1 MTAAVGMDLGAEMA
15 AGEPAGLEQGPV
27 TATRL
32 GKELSTNWLRPAS
45 GNLATPLA
53 SEAPSFRS
61 SWQSQV
67 NAWRG
72 VSRGTNGVE
81 SEDASEAGT
90 VDTTHGAPMSRVEKS
105 GQAPLSAQ
113 AANSSLQWNGAVTR
127 QNVSV
132 PDVAGQKEVWS
143 DTGRSPWKAVQ
154 NRGTQTTS
162 TESTDA
168 TATER
173 PDTANR
179 NRVGSASQ
187 QANQENTAQAATV
200 GAQAIAP
207 AIEAP
212 VPPLVPPAQSQI
224 SKPAQTTEAT
234 SAPESDFTLS
244 KWPSAQFSGS
254 AQLPGAAE
262 IASTAT
268 GSPATGANGSSTSSA
283 YESDLMLLSWRST
296 QFSGSAQLPGA
307 AEIAST
313 ATSTPATG
321 ANGSGTHSAYES
333 DLTLSSR
340 RSTQLSG
347 SAQLSGAVEIASAA
361 TGSPATGANGSGA
374 AAASESDLTLSS
386 RRSTQLSGSAQLSGA
401 VEIASAA
408 TGAPATGAN
417 GSGTASAFESDLALS
432 SRRSTQFS
440 GSAQLPGAEEIASAA
455 TGRLATGANGS
466 GAAAGVRTHTM
477 HTSPAFIPRNA
488 TESEAMH
495 ETAASSLGDADEP
508 AASQQMT
515 PLYPPEARS
524 AESRHEPSIAQTSAT
539 NESLSGQSVPTS
551 SKGNLNH
558 PATVEGVALSAAPLA
573 TVSGAAQASPDAVQD
588 TSKPF
593 TDRATARAANRDATG
608 ESIAGATQISAAQPA
623 GVDAAAS
630 SGLRIP
636 GAPQI
641 STAPA
646 PHDQPVAAAASAAA
660 TTRDTFSALDA
671 GTSPGTPA
679 WTHAGSQ
686 HAEAGFRDPALGWV
700 SVRADL
706 NGGGIHATLVPS
718 SAEAAQALNGHLA
731 GLSTHLVEQQSPVAS
746 LTMASPSE
754 SGVENGMGQRM
765 QQGAEGNPQRNA
777 PEEAQAGSQENA
789 PPASSTSVLD
799 APVQAGIRDSLT
811 HTGDLRGT
819 HISVMA

>member
-1 MTAAVGMDLGAEMA
+1 MTAAVGIDLGAEMA
-15 AGEPAGLEQGPV
+15 AREPAGLEQGPV

-268 GSPATGANGSSTSSA
+268 GSPATGANGSSTTSA

-361 TGSPATGANGSGA
+361 TGSPATGANGSGTA
-374 AAASESDLTLSS
+374 SASESDLT
-386 RRSTQLSGSAQLSGA
+386 
-401 VEIASAA
+401 
-408 TGAPATGAN
+408 
-417 GSGTASAFESDLALS
+417 LS

-524 AESRHEPSIAQTSAT
+524 AESRHEPWIAHTAVP
-539 NESLSGQSVPTS
+539 NESLSGQSVSTS
-551 SKGNLNH
+551 RTGNLNH
-558 PATVEGVALSAAPLA
+558 PANVESIAPSAAALA
-573 TVSGAAQASPDAVQD
+573 AVSGAVQTDADTVQD
-588 TSKPF
+588 ASKQF
-593 TDRATARAANRDATG
+593 TDRTTTRATNRDATG
-608 ESIAGATQISAAQPA
+608 ESGPGATQISAAQPA
-623 GVDAAAS
+623 IVDAAAS
-630 SGLRIP
+630 SGLRNP

-641 STAPA
+641 STASA
-646 PHDQPVAAAASAAA
+646 PHDQPVAATASAAA
-660 TTRDTFSALDA
+660 PTLDTFSALDA

-706 NGGGIHATLVPS
+706 NTGGIHATLVPS
-718 SAEAAQALNGHLA
+718 SVEAAQALNGHLA
-731 GLSTHLVEQQSPVAS
+731 GLGTHLVEQQSPVTS

-777 PEEAQAGSQENA
+777 PEEAQAGSQESA

>member
-262 IASTAT
+262 IAST
-268 GSPATGANGSSTSSA
+268 
-283 YESDLMLLSWRST
+283 
-296 QFSGSAQLPGA
+296 
-307 AEIAST
+307 
-313 ATSTPATG
+313 
-321 ANGSGTHSAYES
+321 
-333 DLTLSSR
+333 
-340 RSTQLSG
+340 
-347 SAQLSGAVEIASAA
+347 A

>member
-1 MTAAVGMDLGAEMA
+1 MTAAVGIDLGAEMA
-15 AGEPAGLEQGPV
+15 AREPAGLEQGPV

-268 GSPATGANGSSTSSA
+268 
-283 YESDLMLLSWRST
+283 
-296 QFSGSAQLPGA
+296 
-307 AEIAST
+307 
-313 ATSTPATG
+313 STPATG
-321 ANGSGTHSAYES
+321 ANGSGTHSAY
-333 DLTLSSR
+333 
-340 RSTQLSG
+340 
-347 SAQLSGAVEIASAA
+347 
-361 TGSPATGANGSGA
+361 
-374 AAASESDLTLSS
+374 ESDLTLSS

-455 TGRLATGANGS
+455 TGRLATGGSGS

-524 AESRHEPSIAQTSAT
+524 AESRHEPWIAHTAVP
-539 NESLSGQSVPTS
+539 NESLSGQSVSTS
-551 SKGNLNH
+551 RTGNLNH
-558 PATVEGVALSAAPLA
+558 PANVESIAPSAAALA
-573 TVSGAAQASPDAVQD
+573 AVSGAVQTDADTVQD
-588 TSKPF
+588 ASKQF
-593 TDRATARAANRDATG
+593 TDRTTTRATNRDATG
-608 ESIAGATQISAAQPA
+608 ESGPGATQISAAQPA
-623 GVDAAAS
+623 IVDAAAS
-630 SGLRIP
+630 SGLRNP

-641 STAPA
+641 STASA
-646 PHDQPVAAAASAAA
+646 PHDQPVAATASAAA
-660 TTRDTFSALDA
+660 PTLDTFSALDA

-706 NGGGIHATLVPS
+706 NTGGIHATLVPS
-718 SAEAAQALNGHLA
+718 SVEAAQALNGHLA
-731 GLSTHLVEQQSPVAS
+731 GLGTHLVEQQSPVTS

-777 PEEAQAGSQENA
+777 PEEAQAGSQESA

>member
-1 MTAAVGMDLGAEMA
+1 MA

-127 QNVSV
+127 QNVSA

-268 GSPATGANGSSTSSA
+268 GSPATGANGSSTTSA

-361 TGSPATGANGSGA
+361 TGSPATGANGSGTA
-374 AAASESDLTLSS
+374 SASESDLT
-386 RRSTQLSGSAQLSGA
+386 
-401 VEIASAA
+401 
-408 TGAPATGAN
+408 
-417 GSGTASAFESDLALS
+417 LS

-731 GLSTHLVEQQSPVAS
+731 GLSTHLVEQQ
-746 LTMASPSE
+746 
-754 SGVENGMGQRM
+754 
-765 QQGAEGNPQRNA
+765 GAEGNPQRNA

>member
-1 MTAAVGMDLGAEMA
+1 MTAAVGIDLGAEMA
-15 AGEPAGLEQGPV
+15 AREPAGLEQGPV

-361 TGSPATGANGSGA
+361 TGSPATGANGSGTA
-374 AAASESDLTLSS
+374 SASESDLT
-386 RRSTQLSGSAQLSGA
+386 
-401 VEIASAA
+401 
-408 TGAPATGAN
+408 
-417 GSGTASAFESDLALS
+417 LS

-455 TGRLATGANGS
+455 TGRLATGGSGS

-524 AESRHEPSIAQTSAT
+524 AESRHEPWIAHTAVP
-539 NESLSGQSVPTS
+539 NESLSGQSVSTS
-551 SKGNLNH
+551 RTGNLNH
-558 PATVEGVALSAAPLA
+558 PANVESIAPSAAALA
-573 TVSGAAQASPDAVQD
+573 AVSGAVQTDADTVQD
-588 TSKPF
+588 ASKQF
-593 TDRATARAANRDATG
+593 TDRTTTRATNRDATG
-608 ESIAGATQISAAQPA
+608 ESGPGATQISAAQPA
-623 GVDAAAS
+623 IVDAAAS
-630 SGLRIP
+630 SGLRNP

-641 STAPA
+641 STASA
-646 PHDQPVAAAASAAA
+646 PHDQPVAATASAAA
-660 TTRDTFSALDA
+660 PTLDTFSALDA

-706 NGGGIHATLVPS
+706 NTGGIHATLVPS
-718 SAEAAQALNGHLA
+718 SVEAAQALNGHLA
-731 GLSTHLVEQQSPVAS
+731 GLGTHLVEQQSPVTS

-777 PEEAQAGSQENA
+777 PEEAQAGSQESA

>member
-1 MTAAVGMDLGAEMA
+1 
-15 AGEPAGLEQGPV
+15 
-27 TATRL
+27 
-32 GKELSTNWLRPAS
+32 
-45 GNLATPLA
+45 
-53 SEAPSFRS
+53 
-61 SWQSQV
+61 
-67 NAWRG
+67 
-72 VSRGTNGVE
+72 
-81 SEDASEAGT
+81 
-90 VDTTHGAPMSRVEKS
+90 
-105 GQAPLSAQ
+105 
-113 AANSSLQWNGAVTR
+113 
-127 QNVSV
+127 
-132 PDVAGQKEVWS
+132 
-143 DTGRSPWKAVQ
+143 
-154 NRGTQTTS
+154 
-162 TESTDA
+162 
-168 TATER
+168 
-173 PDTANR
+173 
-179 NRVGSASQ
+179 
-187 QANQENTAQAATV
+187 
-200 GAQAIAP
+200 
-207 AIEAP
+207 
-212 VPPLVPPAQSQI
+212 VPPAQSQI

-268 GSPATGANGSSTSSA
+268 GSPATGANGSSTTSA

-361 TGSPATGANGSGA
+361 TGSPATGANGSGTA
-374 AAASESDLTLSS
+374 SASESDLT
-386 RRSTQLSGSAQLSGA
+386 
-401 VEIASAA
+401 
-408 TGAPATGAN
+408 
-417 GSGTASAFESDLALS
+417 LS

-455 TGRLATGANGS
+455 TGRLATGGSGS

-524 AESRHEPSIAQTSAT
+524 AESRHEPWIAHTAVP
-539 NESLSGQSVPTS
+539 NESLSGQSVSTS
-551 SKGNLNH
+551 RTGNLNH
-558 PATVEGVALSAAPLA
+558 PANVESIAPSAAALA
-573 TVSGAAQASPDAVQD
+573 AVSGAVQTDADTVQD
-588 TSKPF
+588 ASKQF
-593 TDRATARAANRDATG
+593 TDRTTTRATNRDATG
-608 ESIAGATQISAAQPA
+608 ESGPGATQISAAQPA
-623 GVDAAAS
+623 IVDAAAS
-630 SGLRIP
+630 SGLRNP

-641 STAPA
+641 STASA
-646 PHDQPVAAAASAAA
+646 PHDQPVAATASAAA
-660 TTRDTFSALDA
+660 PTLDTFSALDA

-706 NGGGIHATLVPS
+706 NTGGIHATLVPS
-718 SAEAAQALNGHLA
+718 SVEAAQALNGHLA
-731 GLSTHLVEQQSPVAS
+731 GLGTHLVEQQSPVTS

-777 PEEAQAGSQENA
+777 PEEAQAGSQESA

>member
-1 MTAAVGMDLGAEMA
+1 MDLGAEMA

-268 GSPATGANGSSTSSA
+268 GSPATGANGSSTTSA

-361 TGSPATGANGSGA
+361 TG
-374 AAASESDLTLSS
+374 
-386 RRSTQLSGSAQLSGA
+386 
-401 VEIASAA
+401 
-408 TGAPATGAN
+408 APATGAN
-417 GSGTASAFESDLALS
+417 GSGTASASESDLTLS

-455 TGRLATGANGS
+455 TGRLATGGSGS

-524 AESRHEPSIAQTSAT
+524 AESRHEPWIAHTAVP
-539 NESLSGQSVPTS
+539 NESLSGQSVSTS
-551 SKGNLNH
+551 RTGNLNH
-558 PATVEGVALSAAPLA
+558 PANVESIAPSAAALA
-573 TVSGAAQASPDAVQD
+573 AVSGAVQTDADTVQD
-588 TSKPF
+588 ASKQF
-593 TDRATARAANRDATG
+593 TDRTTTRATNRDATG
-608 ESIAGATQISAAQPA
+608 ESGPGATQISAAQPA
-623 GVDAAAS
+623 IVDAAAS
-630 SGLRIP
+630 SGLRNP

-641 STAPA
+641 STASA
-646 PHDQPVAAAASAAA
+646 PHDQPVAATASAAA
-660 TTRDTFSALDA
+660 PTLDTFSALDA

-706 NGGGIHATLVPS
+706 NTGGIHATLVPS
-718 SAEAAQALNGHLA
+718 SVEAAQALNGHLA
-731 GLSTHLVEQQSPVAS
+731 GLGTHLVEQQSPVTS

-777 PEEAQAGSQENA
+777 PEEAQAGSQESA

>member
-268 GSPATGANGSSTSSA
+268 GSPATGANGSSTTSA

-321 ANGSGTHSAYES
+321 ANGSGTHSAY
-333 DLTLSSR
+333 
-340 RSTQLSG
+340 
-347 SAQLSGAVEIASAA
+347 
-361 TGSPATGANGSGA
+361 
-374 AAASESDLTLSS
+374 ESDLTLSS